1 MSDLNLI
8 KPKYVQNIINKF
20 CVCIGMIPTSY
31 KNALSYEQQILA
43 VGNYLE
49 NVVYPAINNNA
60 EAVAELQ
67 NLFIEL
73 KDYVDNYFDNL
84 DVQQEINIKLDE
96 MVQSGVLANIINEQ
110 IFNNLNEQIQQNK
123 EDIAEINSIVDEN
136 IGEESN
142 IFFISSNSII
152 TDQNN
157 FVGDCCFIKGEKNIL
172 IDVGNQTDCNALI
185 NFLINNNI
193 NKIDYVILS
202 HYHNDHIGGTQA
214 EGLITLLN
222 QSFLDWS
229 ECTFIL
235 PHKNINYTA
244 FIPSSSTN
252 TFRDRELLI
261 ISTLQQKNIAYVWK
275 NNGDVLTLSDKESI
289 TFYNTNIDY
298 TDYYNETIDAQGN
311 NVNYTNYNNFSLICV
326 YKHFE
331 NTILFTGDI
340 EYLAEEKN
348 YQYIKNC
355 DVLKIEHH
363 GLNVRSN
370 KKYLNNLNPKLAIIC
385 NSQYYD
391 NPSDIA
397 HPTTFEVCS
406 KGAKIYETRNNLG
419 SIEIISKYNGI
430 FSNTSNNSNLYNMQ
444 YDLYSGQD
452 ILEGDDLNNY
462 TTPGVYNSNNATRS
476 ATLLNMPLSL
486 SGTKMPYAGFK
497 LIVENL
503 NGYHNYIRQKI
514 MPSNDNGS
522 CQYYVRDTYEGSFEN
537 IDWKVVTPSVS
548 VGNLNTQEIEDL
560 GIILP
565 THTSTSNRIIK
576 HNGIVQLQFNMVI
589 TQDLPARSVIL
600 NIPNKILKSSGQSGY
615 FLSHFP
621 QGTYTLLY
629 TNGTS
634 SHTEIKNN
642 SVISANTPILF
653 LVTLISEE

>member
-1 MSDLNLI
+1 MNYNYKNLRPFKWFI
-8 KPKYVQNIINKF
+8 LQNFPFIEADFDAITNWQLFCKLGEEINKIINSTNLTGEQ
-20 CVCIGMIPTSY
+20 VESLT
-31 KNALSYEQQILA
+31 NAF
-43 VGNYLE
+43 
-49 NVVYPAINNNA
+49 NN
-60 EAVAELQ
+60 LQ
-67 NLFIEL
+67 
-73 KDYVDNYFDNL
+73 DYVNNYFENLNVQDEVDN
-84 DVQQEINIKLDE
+84 KLDDMAE
-96 MVQSGVLANIINEQ
+96 SGVLADIINEQ
-110 IFNNLNEQIQQNK
+110 IFNDLNEQIQQNT
-123 EDIAEINSIVDEN
+123 EDIAEINSILDEN
-136 IGEESN
+136 IGDESN
-142 IFFISSNSII
+142 IYFISSNTII

-172 IDVGNQTDCNALI
+172 IDVGNQIDCNALI

-202 HYHNDHIGGTQA
+202 HYHNDHIGGTGA

-235 PHKNINYTA
+235 PHKNINYNA
-244 FIPSSSTN
+244 FIPSSSNN

-261 ISTLQQKNIAYVWK
+261 ISTLQQKDIPYIWK
-275 NNGDVLTLSDKESI
+275 DNGDILELSNKESI

-298 TDYYNETIDAQGN
+298 TDYYNETIDAQGY

-326 YKHFE
+326 YKHFN

-348 YQYIKNC
+348 YQHIKNC

-363 GLNVRSN
+363 GLNVRSH
-370 KKYLNNLNPKLAIIC
+370 KKYLNNLNPNIAIIC

-391 NPSDIA
+391 NPADVA

-406 KGAKIYETRNNLG
+406 KGGKIYETRNNLG
-419 SIEIISKYNGI
+419 SIQLISKYNGI

-444 YDLYSGQD
+444 YDMYSGQD

-462 TTPGVYNSNNATRS
+462 TIPGVYNSNNATRS
-476 ATLLNMPLSL
+476 NSLLNMPLSL
-486 SGTKMPYAGFK
+486 SGTKMPASGFK

-503 NGYHNYIRQKI
+503 NGYYNYIRQKI
-514 MPSNDNGS
+514 MPSNDNGN
-522 CQYYVRDTYEGSFEN
+522 CQYYIRDTYEGSFNN
-537 IDWKVVTPSVS
+537 IDWKVVTPSIGI
-548 VGNLNTQEIEDL
+548 GNLNTQEIENL

-565 THTSTSNRIIK
+565 SHTSTSNRIIK
-576 HNGIVQLQFNMVI
+576 HNGIVQLQFNFVV
-589 TQDLPARSVIL
+589 TQELPARSVIL

-621 QGTYTLLY
+621 QGTYNLLY

-634 SHTEIKNN
+634 THTEIKNN
-642 SVISANTPILF
+642 YVLPANSPLLF
-653 LVTLISEE
+653 TITLISEE